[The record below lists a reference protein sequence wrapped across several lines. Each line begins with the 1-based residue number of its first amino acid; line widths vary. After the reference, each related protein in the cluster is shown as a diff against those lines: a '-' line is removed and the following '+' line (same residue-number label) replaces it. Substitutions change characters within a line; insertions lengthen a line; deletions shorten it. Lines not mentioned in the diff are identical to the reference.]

1 MFTEA
6 QDLQL
11 DAYELLVFGSP
22 EPRCLHGLGS
32 ISELGRLERAWLVTF
47 ADYDGGQPTDL
58 CREDI
63 SAIRQYHDH
72 IVALEKQLNEHTSR
86 INKIG
91 RRLNVLQPFD
101 DNLGPVSPFELPV
114 VVDIS
119 CAPRGHLL
127 ALLDYLARCQQAT
140 RQSVSIMYSLVSRQS
155 VSEDAYSYGMQDVSV
170 VPGFYGQ
177 IRLRHDL
184 LILVLGFE
192 GNRAFSLYKR
202 LAPNKTFLI
211 MGVTNDAD
219 RLFYRERAHLNNHGL
234 IHIYGN
240 DLREMPSRDPYAFAT
255 ELNNFLRAEIE
266 PLAERFNIYF
276 SCLGTKL
283 QTLGAFLA
291 LQSHPYVQVI
301 DSIPTRRRIA
311 SQGDRQTLFESFDT
325 QGLIAPHA
333 FSACT

>member
-1 MFTEA
+1 MFTDA
-6 QDLQL
+6 KGLQL
-11 DAYELLVFGSP
+11 DGYELLVFGSP

-32 ISELGRLERAWLVTF
+32 IPQLGRLERAWIVTF
-47 ADYDGGQPTDL
+47 ADYDEGQPKDL

-63 SAIRQYHDH
+63 SVIKQYHDH
-72 IVALEKQLNEHTSR
+72 IAILENHLAAHTSR
-86 INKIG
+86 INTIAL
-91 RRLNVLQPFD
+91 RLSALQPLD
-101 DNLGPVSPFELPV
+101 DQLGSPNPFELPL

-127 ALLDYLARCQQAT
+127 ALLNYLARCQRADSQAI
-140 RQSVSIMYSLVSRQS
+140 SIMYSLVNRQA
-155 VSEDAYSYGMQDVSV
+155 VSEDAYSYGMQDVAV

-177 IRLRHDL
+177 IRLKHDL

-211 MGVTNDAD
+211 MGETNDDD
-219 RLFYRERAHLNNHGL
+219 RLFYKERAHLNNHGL
-234 IHIYGN
+234 IHISGN
-240 DLREMPSRDPYAFAT
+240 ELREMPSRDPYAFAR
-255 ELNNFLRAEIE
+255 ELRKLLQMEIE
-266 PLAERFNIYF
+266 PLAERFNVYF

-301 DSIPTRRRIA
+301 DSLPTRRRIA
-311 SQGDRQTLFESFDT
+311 SQGARQTLFANFGT
-325 QGLIAPHA
+325 KGLIDSPA
-333 FSACT
+333 FEGR